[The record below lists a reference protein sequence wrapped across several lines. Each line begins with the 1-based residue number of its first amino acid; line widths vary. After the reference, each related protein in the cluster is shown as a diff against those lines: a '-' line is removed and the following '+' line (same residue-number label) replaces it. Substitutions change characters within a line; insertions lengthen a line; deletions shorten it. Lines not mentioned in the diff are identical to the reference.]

1 MFFKK
6 TADDSDPYTTLTPRS
21 PRPRRASNQFS
32 TAGSSSSSFL
42 QPPTQFQSRNR
53 STSLPSIDPTGR
65 GPRAYGGGRGGPS
78 SRIPQP
84 SGQACQRT
92 VSPSRLPRPQ
102 SRQYPTVLQ
111 PQNRTPH
118 NSSPPVSIPTSIST
132 SYCEQLKTK
141 PRNLVKPSPTLV
153 MNYLHDVLGRDIVN
167 VTWHLEMDDLLAL
180 HERELMERRNGRGS
194 RQSSLDM
201 SMNIFG
207 VPLRQVSMYAS
218 TAAILGG
225 LEHELPIVVYSC
237 VEELYRGIK
246 SQPIVAGSSSARVAH
261 LVETFDSPPHF
272 GCTTSLFK
280 ESEGDV
286 YALLTTFLSRLP
298 EPVIYPEGIM
308 HTLRQFC
315 TGTHH
320 TQFQDLRLR
329 TVQLLLRLLPSA
341 NLSLFIYLLAFL
353 SQVVQEQPGV
363 DENIANA
370 FGDWIFGTEAGTPM
384 MIWFLKNWGAV
395 VKGLFELP
403 FDIGMPLA
411 GQERRSYPRLQVE
424 SPVPVRLGDMS
435 ALNVPADTPE
445 SSPSDTSPFRP
456 GEQASAGIDEHI
468 SPRRLTESPV
478 GDSAL
483 DDDDASEHGSLC
495 PSTVSALEER
505 LLDVTLPAS
514 PVVARSSSP
523 PLLRVINSGSSNSTS
538 TSGSTSPIT
547 DFDHTFQAILNY
559 APRSDH
565 LLELEKKLKIS
576 DAAKVVPKNMTSKN
590 ETGSVASRAA
600 KILVVDGCQP
610 NCVLRER
617 VRTLEESLVIT
628 LRERDEARE
637 LVEDIRRVM
646 MVNHADS

>member
-6 TADDSDPYTTLTPRS
+6 TADDSDPYTPLTPRS
-21 PRPRRASNQFS
+21 SRPRRASNQFG
-32 TAGSSSSSFL
+32 TTGSSSSSFL

-65 GPRAYGGGRGGPS
+65 GVHTYDGRDSSS

-84 SGQACQRT
+84 SGQARQRA

-102 SRQYPTVLQ
+102 SRQYPAALQ
-111 PQNRTPH
+111 PQNRVPH
-118 NSSPPVSIPTSIST
+118 ASSPAVSIPTSMST
-132 SYCEQLKTK
+132 SYCEQLKSK
-141 PRNLVKPSPTLV
+141 PRNLIKPSPTLV
-153 MNYLHDVLGRDIVN
+153 VNYLHDVMGRDIVN

-180 HERELMERRNGRGS
+180 HERELMERRSGRGS

-201 SMNIFG
+201 TMSIFG
-207 VPLRQVSMYAS
+207 APLRQVSMYAS

-225 LEHELPIVVYSC
+225 FEHELPIVVYSC

-246 SQPIVAGSSSARVAH
+246 SQPTVAGSSSARVAH
-261 LVETFDSPPHF
+261 LVQTFDSPPHF

-298 EPVIYPEGIM
+298 EPVIYPMGIM
-308 HTLRQFC
+308 HALRQFC
-315 TGTHH
+315 TEMHA

-341 NLSLFIYLLAFL
+341 NLSLFVYLLAFL
-353 SQVVQEQPGV
+353 SQIVQAQPGV

-370 FGDWIFGTEAGTPM
+370 FGIWIFGAEAGTSM

-411 GQERRSYPRLQVE
+411 TQDRRSYPKLQVE
-424 SPVPVRLGDMS
+424 SPVPVRLGDIS
-435 ALNVPADTPE
+435 NLNVPADTPE
-445 SSPSDTSPFRP
+445 SSPCSTSPCRP
-456 GEQASAGIDEHI
+456 GEQASSGIDEPTGVH
-468 SPRRLTESPV
+468 RLTESPV
-478 GDSAL
+478 GDNV
-483 DDDDASEHGSLC
+483 DNDDDASEHGSLC
-495 PSTVSALEER
+495 PSTISALEER
-505 LLDVTLPAS
+505 LLDVTLPTS
-514 PVVARSSSP
+514 PVVKGSSPP

-538 TSGSTSPIT
+538 SSVSTSPIT
-547 DFDHTFQAILNY
+547 DDDYAFQAILDY
-559 APRSDH
+559 TPRSDH
-565 LLELEKKLKIS
+565 LLDLEKKLRIS
-576 DAAKVVPKNMTSKN
+576 DAAKVVPKNMDSKN
-590 ETGSVASRAA
+590 ERGSVASRAA
-600 KILVVDGCQP
+600 EVVMGDGCQP
-610 NCVLRER
+610 GCVLGER
-617 VRTLEESLVIT
+617 VRMLEASLEIV

-637 LVEDIRRVM
+637 LVEDIRKVM
-646 MVNHADS
+646 MFNRADP